1 MTLRTPSDT
10 ELETA
15 LAQWLPTQRWFSEKN
30 GAIARVR
37 IVVREPLLAADAFA
51 ADHLIILVELD
62 NGIATRYQ
70 VPLAYRTQVPEA
82 LAPWALPPGT
92 LPVACYDALADHD
105 VVVRYLQAL
114 EQSQSIGA
122 LRFRRSGSAHAVPT
136 GRSRV
141 IGAEQSN
148 TSVVVG
154 ESLILKLFR
163 HIQPGINPDLE
174 LHMALDAAGCE
185 SVAHLRGWIEL
196 EAGSESGTVAIAH
209 QFVPNGVDGWDMAMT
224 SVRDLIAEA
233 DLHASE
239 LGSDFAGES
248 HRLGETVAHVH
259 ADLARVLG
267 SEPREVAIDAMRS
280 RLDDAVRTVPEIAD
294 QRRAAEAVFDQAAA
308 AGPTAVQRIHGDLHL
323 GQALRTPSRWVLI
336 DFEGEPVK
344 TIAQRRQPDSPLR
357 DIAGMLRSFDYAGRH
372 PLADAAA
379 GSQSQREFRATEW
392 TTRNSDAFCDGYAE
406 VANEDPRDQ
415 PALLQAYQLDKAIYE
430 AVYEARH
437 RPSWLP
443 LPIRAITRLV
453 SL

>member
-1 MTLRTPSDT
+1 MTLRTPTDA
-10 ELETA
+10 ELESV

-30 GAIARVR
+30 GAIASVR
-37 IVVREPLLAADAFA
+37 IHVREPLIATDDLA
-51 ADHLIILVELD
+51 ADHLIVTVELD
-62 NGIATRYQ
+62 DGATSQYQ
-70 VPLAYRTQVPEA
+70 VPLAYRAQVPEA
-82 LAPWALPPGT
+82 LAPWALPPGAF
-92 LPVACYDALADHD
+92 PIACYDALADPE
-105 VVVRYLQAL
+105 VVVRYMQAL
-114 EQSQSIGA
+114 EMSQSVGT
-122 LRFRRSGSAHAVPT
+122 LRFRGTGSARATSPV
-136 GRSRV
+136 RSRV

-154 ESLILKLFR
+154 ESLIFKLFR

-174 LHMALDAAGCE
+174 LHRALDAAGCD
-185 SVAHLRGWIEL
+185 SVAQLRGWVEV

-224 SVRDLIAEA
+224 SVRDLVAEA
-233 DLHASE
+233 DLHAGE

-259 ADLARVLG
+259 ADLARILG
-267 SEPREVAIDAMRS
+267 SEPHEVAIDAMRS
-280 RLDDAVRTVPEIAD
+280 RLHDAVRTIPEIAD
-294 QRRAAEAVFDQAAA
+294 QRRAAEAVFDEAAA

-344 TIAQRRQPDSPLR
+344 TIAQRREPDSPLR
-357 DIAGMLRSFDYAGRH
+357 DVAGMLRSFDYAGRH
-372 PLADAAA
+372 PLADAAVGA
-379 GSQSQREFRATEW
+379 QSQREFRATEW
-392 TTRNSDAFCDGYAE
+392 TARNSEAFCDGYAA
-406 VANEDPRDQ
+406 VADQDPRDQ

-443 LPIRAITRLV
+443 LPVRAINRLV
-453 SL
+453 TM